1 MDAQGRVQNLRVVS
15 NNANEAFANIC
26 LQSFQ
31 EARIPPIPPD
41 LIATLPEGRMAVD
54 ITFTTLRKP
63 MMTVFSAPSMT
74 ETIQTM
80 VGFFTKGGLFMWPLL
95 ACSIVTVTTL
105 VLSILTLREK
115 KVLPLV
121 IESEIERLTPGGS
134 AERLMRIVNDDNSSL
149 ASVVRTALQHLRWP
163 RAENIESVQ
172 TRARRE
178 LVRLE
183 RGLIVLEVVTG
194 IAPLIGL
201 IGTVA
206 GLVHVF
212 SGLGVNTGAS
222 DTKAVALGISEALN
236 CTIFGLSIAVPAL
249 IGFSYFSKKI
259 EVMSVE
265 MESLVS
271 DLIAKCYYG
280 RVPSGEAV
288 AAAENHVASAGPRA
302 CRVNHSPLVL
312 P

>member
-1 MDAQGRVQNLRVVS
+1 MI
-15 NNANEAFANIC
+15 EIF
-26 LQSFQ
+26 
-31 EARIPPIPPD
+31 
-41 LIATLPEGRMAVD
+41 
-54 ITFTTLRKP
+54 
-63 MMTVFSAPSMT
+63 
-74 ETIQTM
+74 QTM
-80 VGFFTKGGLFMWPLL
+80 VNFLNKGGLFMWPLL
-95 ACSIVTVTTL
+95 FCSIVTVATI
-105 VLSILTLREK
+105 VLAALTLRQK

-121 IESEIERLTPGGS
+121 IESEIERLTPGGN
-134 AERLMRIVNDDNSSL
+134 AERLVRIVNDDNSSL
-149 ASVVRTALQHLRWP
+149 AGVVRTALQHLRWP
-163 RAENIESVQ
+163 RSENIESVQ

-201 IGTVA
+201 IGTVS

-212 SGLGVNTGAS
+212 SGLGLSTGAS
-222 DTKAVALGISEALN
+222 DTKGVALGISEALN

-280 RVPSGEAV
+280 RVQSGDPT
-288 AAAENHVASAGPRA
+288 SPRTMA
-302 CRVNHSPLVL
+302 PAPVRAPIG
-312 P
+312 

>member
-1 MDAQGRVQNLRVVS
+1 M
-15 NNANEAFANIC
+15 NEILN
-26 LQSFQ
+26 
-31 EARIPPIPPD
+31 
-41 LIATLPEGRMAVD
+41 
-54 ITFTTLRKP
+54 
-63 MMTVFSAPSMT
+63 
-74 ETIQTM
+74 TM
-80 VGFFTKGGLFMWPLL
+80 VTFMNKGGPFMWPLL
-95 ACSIVTVTTL
+95 LCSIVTVATI
-105 VLSILTLREK
+105 VLASMTLRER

-121 IESEIERLTPGGS
+121 IESEIERLIPGGN
-134 AERLMRIVNDDNSSL
+134 AERLMRIVNDDSSSL
-149 ASVVRTALQHLRWP
+149 AGVVRTALQHLRWP
-163 RAENIESVQ
+163 RSENIESVQ

-201 IGTVA
+201 IGTVS

-212 SGLGVNTGAS
+212 SGLGLSTGAS

-249 IGFSYFSKKI
+249 IAFSYFSKKV

-280 RVPSGEAV
+280 RPQSGEPLPPSRTTAP
-288 AAAENHVASAGPRA
+288 APARA
-302 CRVNHSPLVL
+302 PVG
-312 P
+312 

>member
-1 MDAQGRVQNLRVVS
+1 MTD
-15 NNANEAFANIC
+15 
-26 LQSFQ
+26 
-31 EARIPPIPPD
+31 
-41 LIATLPEGRMAVD
+41 
-54 ITFTTLRKP
+54 TFH
-63 MMTVFSAPSMT
+63 
-74 ETIQTM
+74 TM
-80 VGFFTKGGLFMWPLL
+80 VNFLNKGGLFMWPLL
-95 ACSIVTVTTL
+95 LASIVTVTTI
-105 VLSILTLREK
+105 VLAALTLRER

-121 IESEIERLTPGGS
+121 IESEIERLMPGGTV
-134 AERLMRIVNDDNSSL
+134 ERLLRIVNEDTSSL
-149 ASVVRTALQHLRWP
+149 AGVVRTALQHLRWP

-201 IGTVA
+201 IGTVS

-249 IGFSYFSKKI
+249 ISFSYFSKKV

-280 RVPSGEAV
+280 RVPSGDPSAASRSVV
-288 AAAENHVASAGPRA
+288 APAPARAPAG
-302 CRVNHSPLVL
+302 
-312 P
+312 

>member
-1 MDAQGRVQNLRVVS
+1 
-15 NNANEAFANIC
+15 
-26 LQSFQ
+26 
-31 EARIPPIPPD
+31 
-41 LIATLPEGRMAVD
+41 
-54 ITFTTLRKP
+54 
-63 MMTVFSAPSMT
+63 
-74 ETIQTM
+74 
-80 VGFFTKGGLFMWPLL
+80 MWPLL
-95 ACSIVTVTTL
+95 LCSIVMVATV
-105 VLSILTLREK
+105 VLAALTLREK

-121 IESEIERLTPGGS
+121 IESEIERLVPGGS
-134 AERLMRIVNDDNSSL
+134 PERLLRIVNDDNSSL
-149 ASVVRTALQHLRWP
+149 AGVVRTALQHLRWP
-163 RAENIESVQ
+163 RSENIESVQ

-201 IGTVA
+201 IGTVS

-212 SGLGVNTGAS
+212 SGLGLSTGAS

-249 IGFSYFSKKI
+249 IGFSYFSKKV

-271 DLIAKCYYG
+271 DLIAKIYYG
-280 RVPSGEAV
+280 RVPREEMPPPSRSTAPSPARAPV
-288 AAAENHVASAGPRA
+288 A
-302 CRVNHSPLVL
+302 
-312 P
+312 

>member
-1 MDAQGRVQNLRVVS
+1 MTD
-15 NNANEAFANIC
+15 
-26 LQSFQ
+26 
-31 EARIPPIPPD
+31 
-41 LIATLPEGRMAVD
+41 
-54 ITFTTLRKP
+54 TFH
-63 MMTVFSAPSMT
+63 
-74 ETIQTM
+74 TM
-80 VGFFTKGGLFMWPLL
+80 VNFLNKGGLFMWPLL
-95 ACSIVTVTTL
+95 LASIVTVTTI
-105 VLSILTLREK
+105 VLAALTLRER

-121 IESEIERLTPGGS
+121 IESEIERLMPGGTV
-134 AERLMRIVNDDNSSL
+134 ERLLRIVNEDTSSL
-149 ASVVRTALQHLRWP
+149 AGVVRTALQHLRWP

-201 IGTVA
+201 IGTVS

-249 IGFSYFSKKI
+249 ISFSYFSKKV

-280 RVPSGEAV
+280 RVPSGDPSTASRSVV
-288 AAAENHVASAGPRA
+288 APAPARAPAG
-302 CRVNHSPLVL
+302 
-312 P
+312 